1 MKLMFS
7 LKRLSWI
14 KRHPKLIGLGFI
26 VLLLGLAG
34 NATVQKLN
42 SAAVGT
48 VTQQPT
54 IQATAN
60 QANQKPIT
68 YHGQYISFT
77 VPKDLTIIASQKSGS
92 YLEVVKLYSND
103 HTSRLVAIGIVRES
117 LANDPGLNNRRGHP
131 EIYKQLSDGSGNLVF
146 TKDQSGSE
154 YTGYLSHAD
163 LVATISLSSPYTYDL
178 SVDYKAIA
186 KSWQWK

>member
-1 MKLMFS
+1 MRLVFS

-14 KRHPKLIGLGFI
+14 KRHPKLITLGFM

-34 NATVQKLN
+34 NAVVQKFN
-42 SAAVGT
+42 STAVGI
-48 VTQQPT
+48 VSQQPT
-54 IQATAN
+54 IKTAAN
-60 QANQKPIT
+60 QANQKLGT
-68 YHGQYISFT
+68 YHGQYISFS
-77 VPKDLTIIASQKSGS
+77 VPKDLKIITSQRSGS
-92 YLEVVKLYSND
+92 YLEVVNLYSND

-117 LANDPGLNNRRGHP
+117 LENDSGLNYRRGHP
-131 EIYKQLSDGSGNLVF
+131 EIYKQHSDGPGSLVF

-154 YTGYLSHAD
+154 YTGYLPHAG

-178 SVDYKAIA
+178 SVDYQAIA